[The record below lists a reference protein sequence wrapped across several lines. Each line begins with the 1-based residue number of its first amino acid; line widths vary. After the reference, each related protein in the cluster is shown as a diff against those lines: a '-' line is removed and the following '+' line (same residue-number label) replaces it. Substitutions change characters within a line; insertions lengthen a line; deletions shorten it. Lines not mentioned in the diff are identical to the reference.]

1 MFNEEDAMFNGTQDA
16 MFNGTQ
22 DPYTFQ
28 HRNRVSHDNQGS
40 NGGQ

>member
-28 HRNRVSHDNQGS
+28 HRNRVSRQ
-40 NGGQ
+40 